1 MIAVIGWGNREGC
14 PGDKGSR
21 EENDMRLGTKI
32 LAFLAVLTVVAMTA
46 IFIVVV
52 TLHQVNG
59 QFQGFVQ
66 RDVAYY
72 SHVKETY
79 AQGLQ
84 RGQAVRNLIINPKD
98 QKAQDNFAKACK
110 DNLLA
115 FDQLRADA
123 VTYGIQVELAE
134 AEKLTAEDIQLQ
146 EKIIALVAQDRIA
159 AETLL
164 RERETPVW
172 RQFKDQYF
180 AMEAKVNQQF
190 RAKGEELATMITARS
205 AMTMGLFG
213 GFLVVAIGVFLLLR
227 KMVIAPVLLLKRE
240 LQNLAERGGDLTQQ
254 INVASK
260 DEIGELAQAVNLFLS
275 KLREMVAAA
284 LKDAVS
290 VASVAEQLREAARQT
305 GAATADVT
313 ETIGQVADGATRQS
327 HHVTLILE
335 KMNSTGG
342 EVRASQ
348 TEVART
354 LEEAKITAAE
364 AHKGQQAIQSS
375 ITHLNLVTHTVEF
388 ATDSI
393 QKLAQRSNDI
403 GDTVT
408 IITELAEQT
417 NLLALNASIEAARAG
432 EQGRGFAIVADEV
445 RKLAEQSRGAA
456 ERITRLIQLVQS
468 ETSVTVRTME
478 TNLAAIR
485 QQVNLIGQ
493 GGEALKQIVTRVDR
507 TEADIEQVQVL
518 FQQIEKST
526 EEVLSAIKQ
535 ISTTISDAAASS
547 EEVAASS
554 QEQLATVEE
563 VTASAEQLADL
574 AKTLKDNMGRF
585 QV

>member
-1 MIAVIGWGNREGC
+1 
-14 PGDKGSR
+14 
-21 EENDMRLGTKI
+21 MRLGTKI